1 MRKKNP
7 KKSKKNKKSRINKKK
22 GNRKSYKIMKGGSL
36 AGNFFRFLA
45 GENEKDKLQLNE
57 LKELDEYKKQ
67 KKKENKTEFIKNVNE
82 NINRKER
89 IQNEKS
95 NNYKDNHKIISSIA
109 DLDEDVSEDKNID
122 VLSQSGGGLLDSLNE
137 TENANFDKWF
147 TGSTNSYQK
156 VVERYDPD
164 KNETVANEDWDRQI
178 VNGTPFHQST
188 KSLDAAGLSGT
199 AGSEDKITNGII
211 GGRRRTKKRRTKKRR
226 TKKRRKRRKKSRTK
240 KQLRRK

>member
-45 GENEKDKLQLNE
+45 GENDKDKLQLSE

-95 NNYKDNHKIISSIA
+95 NNYKDNHKIIASIA

-122 VLSQSGGGLLDSLNE
+122 VLSQSGGGLLDSINE

-156 VVERYDPD
+156 VVDRYDP
-164 KNETVANEDWDRQI
+164 NNHETVANEDWDRQI

-199 AGSEDKITNGII
+199 AGSEDKITKGII

-226 TKKRRKRRKKSRTK
+226 TKKRRKRRKKSRTR
-240 KQLRRK
+240 LRRK